1 MTSIIDRPPDGHKVS
16 AASDIT
22 AELGAVAE
30 PRMVEAVDPILL
42 YHPDAYRVD
51 REDIKGRRAAGD
63 SFLRAFLAQ
72 ASGPEVYALCQ
83 SRQHFNAFSEAVA
96 GAGRRLVAK
105 PVFRRDVAT
114 MRARSLVHL
123 PHPSLSSE
131 ARVRSFLGDDAYALT
146 GVTHTIASR
155 RVLDDVADF
164 VVAPTMSWDA
174 LICTSRAV
182 HTAVSIVLKSVEDD
196 LRSRLGAT
204 RFSRPLLPII
214 PLGIHTG
221 QFSRRDADRM
231 RWRRKLG
238 IGDDVVAVLFLGR
251 LSVHGKAAPFQIA
264 QAIERA
270 TRSDGR
276 RYAMIWAGPFSNDFQ
291 RKVFMETAKAM
302 APTVPFHHVDALD
315 PEIGSIWSAADIF
328 CSLSDNVQES
338 FGLAIVEAMAA
349 GLPVIASNWD
359 GYRDTVQHGVTG
371 ILVDSYMPAVSLADT
386 AYRYINGEDSYD
398 RYIGGLSQFCMV
410 DVAQTAHWISRLGAE
425 PELRRKL
432 GVAAKRAARS
442 SFDWAVVLLRYR
454 ELWAEQRERLLR
466 ARAGKAPTRSTTWQ
480 SCDPASS
487 FVVFPSHHVGS
498 ATLIRRG
505 PHYQSWNAV
514 MKMPGIMVN
523 PYVLLQTSELQALRA
538 AFSEDRTQTVEALVG
553 SFSMHVRANVL
564 RSLHWLI
571 KIGLLGIVHQ
581 KS

>member
-1 MTSIIDRPPDGHKVS
+1 ML
-16 AASDIT
+16 AAVSDIA
-22 AELGAVAE
+22 AELCAVAQ
-30 PRMVEAVDPILL
+30 PRMAEAVDPILL

-51 REDIKGRRAAGD
+51 RNDVKGRRSAGD
-63 SFLRAFLAQ
+63 SFLGAFLAQ
-72 ASGPEVYALCQ
+72 ASGPDVYALCEN
-83 SRQHFNAFSEAVA
+83 RQHFQAFSATVA
-96 GAGRRLVAK
+96 GVGRKLAAR

-114 MRARSLVHL
+114 LRARPLVHL
-123 PHPSLSSE
+123 PHPALSRE
-131 ARVRSFLGDDAYALT
+131 ARVRSFLGDDAYALS

-182 HTAVSIVLKSVEDD
+182 HAAVSIVLKGVEED

-204 RFSRPLLPII
+204 RFTRPLLPII
-214 PLGIHTG
+214 PLGIHT
-221 QFSRRDADRM
+221 SRFTRREPDRM

-251 LSVHGKAAPFQIA
+251 LSVHGKAAPFQVA
-264 QAIERA
+264 QAIEGA
-270 TRSDGR
+270 TRADGR

-315 PEIGSIWSAADIF
+315 PEIGSIWAAADIF

-349 GLPVIASNWD
+349 GLPVVASNWD
-359 GYRDTVQHGVTG
+359 GYRDTVEHGVTG

-410 DVAQTAHWISRLGAE
+410 DVAQTAHWISRLAAE

-432 GVAAKRAARS
+432 GVAAKRAAKS
-442 SFDWAVVLLRYR
+442 NFDWAAVLLRYR
-454 ELWAEQRERLLR
+454 ELWAEQRDRLLR

-487 FVVFPSHHVGS
+487 FVAFPSHHVGS
-498 ATLIRRG
+498 ATLIGRG

-514 MKMPGIMVN
+514 MKMPGIIVN
-523 PYVLLQTSELQALRA
+523 PYVLLQASELQALRT
-538 AFSEDRTQTVEALVG
+538 AFAEDCTQTVDALVG
-553 SFSMHVRANVL
+553 SFSVRVRANVL

-571 KIGLLGIVHQ
+571 KVGLLSIVHR
-581 KS
+581 KAPDTARAK